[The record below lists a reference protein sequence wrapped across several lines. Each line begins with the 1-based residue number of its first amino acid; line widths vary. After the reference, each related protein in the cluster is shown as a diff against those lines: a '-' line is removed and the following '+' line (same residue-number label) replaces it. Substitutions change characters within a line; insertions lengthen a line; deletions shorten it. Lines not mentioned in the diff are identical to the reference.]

1 MALVLPARCLVG
13 NLTILY
19 PLEYNDDSAN
29 PAYNAAFKWAAS
41 IEVFPQSLG
50 IPTEKWS
57 YNYDINDVEVGDWL
71 FSSDDGKALKLVE
84 ITSIDNTVLQVVL
97 EDIGSYN
104 AMCDISLQLDGT
116 IPDGPC
122 VIFTLDSFGLPV
134 LGPLSSGIFQDIAQ
148 DNLVARFNHIAN
160 YDMGSGDGSST
171 LEELPTGS
179 YDAGAVMGWQ
189 PTETLKDEA
198 ISDLNVMFR
207 KILPDAYN
215 NLSDTKAFFSED
227 DKNGRKF
234 VLAAGTI
241 EHFDSSYAPV
251 AGDIVEVAGFTT
263 ATTTI
268 ESAQFANGQR
278 TLAVAGPGH
287 IGKLTYSVNGTQ
299 RAEKT
304 LSWASNVG
312 NNGGL
317 NILSDQEVTEHKDV
331 WKALSIQLTGPFGD
345 GSNQLKLTHSI
356 SGTLTKNFVVDETN
370 KVPTITSVSLGNA
383 GSTPELK
390 VISGIPHYYRN
401 LSELFMLTMTGTNLV
416 SRTYPLED
424 IMGVELEFTNP
435 FNTSYDAADLTSTPF
450 VIDAGPINATNKII
464 GFDIIG
470 LPEEEQ
476 PVREAFESK
485 IIAYANNSFRTIT
498 RDTNQTI
505 LVYDGDG
512 QFIAETP
519 SSNSMN
525 YGLKRQAMPTGRTPV
540 LEAIDWA
547 TDYDS
552 STGGDTKA
560 HEAVIAG
567 GVIKHSKTNYSV
579 GYWPAG
585 PDYST
590 KSDTQYISF
599 KTQLKSNRLRLSID
613 GTFEGISIMLPGI
626 TNEMPNAINGWWN
639 GSKQADF
646 PQTLWPG
653 HALASDGCLVSSS
666 NGIYEFTFGNINSS
680 SATEHMVFIRFEL
693 IAGQS
698 ISVLQ
703 LIES

>member
-1 MALVLPARCLVG
+1 MSIIPKRALIVNQTRVEETGWIGFTDDPTGEWVG
-13 NLTILY
+13 YAKEWKVFLSVT
-19 PLEYNDDSAN
+19 PLAN
-29 PAYNAAFKWAAS
+29 SGATPSYSYNATNIS
-41 IEVFPQSLG
+41 
-50 IPTEKWS
+50 
-57 YNYDINDVEVGDWL
+57 VGDWIATSAGGIAVRIKEIVEVPNRSNIVVIAEDVDL
-71 FSSDDGKALKLVE
+71 YNILNDPTYSGQGIGPNVKGAIFPVDE
-84 ITSIDNTVLQVVL
+84 ITNYPI
-97 EDIGSYN
+97 
-104 AMCDISLQLDGT
+104 
-116 IPDGPC
+116 
-122 VIFTLDSFGLPV
+122 
-134 LGPLSSGIFQDIAQ
+134 LGPISSYELDL
-148 DNLVARFNHIAN
+148 NLQMDLFARFVQQQEIKG
-160 YDMGSGDGSST
+160 GSGSDTLGSLST
-171 LEELPTGS
+171 S
-179 YDAGAVMGWQ
+179 YDAGAIMGWQ

-525 YGLKRQAMPTGRTPV
+525 YGLKRQAMPSGRTPV
-540 LEAIDWA
+540 LEEIDWA

-560 HEAVIAG
+560 HEAVITG

-666 NGIYEFTFGNINSS
+666 NGTYEFTFGNINSS